1 VEAIR
6 PLAPGIAAQLQGYL
20 DTISREKP

>member
-20 DTISREKP
+20 DNASREKP